1 MIKEIN
7 MEFQILTENFETVK
21 SDMLIIPLF
30 EDAVKIPDNPPVLSA
45 KQITDVNVFL
55 ERSHYKAKLNQDFI
69 VPIENAQ
76 FPGIG
81 FIGAGKISAWNLE
94 HARQI
99 AGTSVKIL
107 QRQLGKTMAF
117 FWPGEYPMPG
127 YPEMFLP
134 EMVAAMITAEFHLKE
149 LKKEE
154 EDEVILDIEQVTFLL
169 QNPEIVKKEDIVT
182 GIALGE
188 AINNTRRLAELPS
201 NILTPADF
209 GEEVKQLAK
218 KHQWGLEILDQ
229 QLLRK
234 MEMNALLA
242 VAQGSENPPFLLV
255 ASLSH
260 PAARKTVALVG
271 KGVTFDSGGISLK
284 PSKNMEEMKYDM
296 CGAAAVLGT
305 LQAVS
310 LTRLPVNVIA
320 VMPLVENMPS
330 GTAIRPGDIV
340 KSYSGKTVEIINTDA
355 EGRLILADALSY
367 VEKRYTPDM
376 IVDLATLTGAVIV
389 ALGHL
394 AAGVLTTD
402 ENMLE
407 SLQEAANI
415 SGERIWQLPLW
426 DDYDELMKSRI
437 ADIRNI
443 STKSG
448 AGTITA
454 TAFLKKFV
462 EKTPW
467 AHIDIAGTAW
477 DMPEKSYRPAGA
489 TGFGVRLL
497 WHWLKILTTRE

>member
-1 MIKEIN
+1 
-7 MEFQILTENFETVK
+7 MEFKLLTKNFEAVHA
-21 SDMLIIPLF
+21 DLLIIPLF
-30 EDAVKIPDNPPVLSA
+30 EDNVKIPENLPLLSD
-45 KQITDVNVFL
+45 KLILELDVFL
-55 ERSHYKAKLNQDFI
+55 ERSHFKGKLNQEFVVPVENKQFNFI
-69 VPIENAQ
+69 AFV
-76 FPGIG
+76 
-81 FIGAGKISAWNLE
+81 GAGKISAWNLE
-94 HARQI
+94 NARQI
-99 AGTSVKIL
+99 AGTSVKVL
-107 QRQLGKTMAF
+107 QKQRGKSLAF
-117 FWPGEYPMPG
+117 LWPEDYPTPG

-149 LKKEE
+149 LKKPE
-154 EDEVILDIEQVTFLL
+154 EDEIVPDIEQATFLM
-169 QNPEIVKKEDIVT
+169 QNTEIVRNENLAI
-182 GIALGE
+182 GMALGE
-188 AINNTRRLAELPS
+188 SINQTRRLAELPS
-201 NILTPADF
+201 NLLTPAAF
-209 GEEVKQLAK
+209 VEEVKQLSGK
-218 KHQWGLEILDQ
+218 YKWELEILDQ
-229 QLLRK
+229 QSLRK
-234 MEMNALLA
+234 MKMNSLLA
-242 VAQGSENPPFLLV
+242 VAQGSENPPYLAV
-255 ASLSH
+255 ASYSH
-260 PAARKTVALVG
+260 PAASKTIALVG
-271 KGVTFDSGGISLK
+271 KGVTFDSGGISIK

-296 CGAAAVLGT
+296 CGAAAVLGA

-330 GTAIRPGDIV
+330 GTATRPGDIV

-367 VEKRYTPDM
+367 VEKQYAPDM

-389 ALGHL
+389 ALGNL

-415 SGERIWQLPLW
+415 SGERIWPLPLW
-426 DDYDELMKSRI
+426 DDYDELMKSKI

-454 TAFLKKFV
+454 AAFLKKFV

-467 AHIDIAGTAW
+467 THIDIAGTAW

-489 TGFGVRLL
+489 TGYGVRLL
-497 WHWLKILTTRE
+497 WHWLKILATGE

>member
-1 MIKEIN
+1 
-7 MEFQILTENFETVK
+7 MEFKLLTKNFEAVHA
-21 SDMLIIPLF
+21 DLLIIPLF
-30 EDAVKIPDNPPVLSA
+30 EDNVIIPENLPLLSD
-45 KQITDVNVFL
+45 KLILELDVFL
-55 ERSHYKAKLNQDFI
+55 ERSHFKGKLNQEFVVPVENKQFNFI
-69 VPIENAQ
+69 AFV
-76 FPGIG
+76 GT
-81 FIGAGKISAWNLE
+81 GKISAWNLE
-94 HARQI
+94 NARQI
-99 AGTSVKIL
+99 AGTSVKVL
-107 QRQLGKTMAF
+107 QKQRGKSLAF
-117 FWPGEYPMPG
+117 LWPEDYPTPG

-149 LKKEE
+149 LKKPE
-154 EDEVILDIEQVTFLL
+154 EDEIVPDIEQATFLM
-169 QNPEIVKKEDIVT
+169 QNPEIVRNENLAI
-182 GIALGE
+182 GMALGE
-188 AINNTRRLAELPS
+188 SINQTRRLAELPS
-201 NILTPADF
+201 NLLTPADF
-209 GEEVKQLAK
+209 VEEVKQLSGK
-218 KHQWGLEILDQ
+218 YKWELEILDQ
-229 QLLRK
+229 RSLRK
-234 MEMNALLA
+234 MKMNALLA
-242 VAQGSENPPFLLV
+242 VAQGSENPPYLAV
-255 ASLSH
+255 ASYSH
-260 PAARKTVALVG
+260 PAAKNTIALVG
-271 KGVTFDSGGISLK
+271 KGVTFDSGGISIK

-296 CGAAAVLGT
+296 CGAAAVLGA

-330 GTAIRPGDIV
+330 GTATRPGDIV

-367 VEKRYTPDM
+367 VEKQYAPDM

-389 ALGHL
+389 ALGNL

-415 SGERIWQLPLW
+415 SGELIWPLPLW
-426 DDYDELMKSRI
+426 DDYNELMKSKI
-437 ADIRNI
+437 ADTRNI

-454 TAFLKKFV
+454 AAFLKKFV

-497 WHWLKILTTRE
+497 WHWLKILAAG